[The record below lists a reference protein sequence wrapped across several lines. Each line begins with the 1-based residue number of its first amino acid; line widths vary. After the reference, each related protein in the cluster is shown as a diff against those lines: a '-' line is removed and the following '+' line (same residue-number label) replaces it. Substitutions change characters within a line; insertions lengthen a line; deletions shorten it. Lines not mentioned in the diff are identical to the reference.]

1 VRSRD
6 EDVRL
11 AERALREGWPVPADR
26 KPELVAQLIEVALA
40 AATPPRERV
49 GAIKA
54 LLSASKV
61 NLEAL
66 RVSMAAAEFEE
77 LAARLAALERP
88 GGSDGT
94 AEPAD
99 GD

>member
-1 VRSRD
+1 MRSRD
-6 EDVRL
+6 LDAQL

-26 KPELVAQLIEVALA
+26 KPELIAKLIEVALA
-40 AATPPRERV
+40 SDTAPRERV
-49 GAIKA
+49 SAIKA

-77 LAARLAALERP
+77 LAARLAALEQP
-88 GGSDGT
+88 GGSSEET
-94 AEPAD
+94 R
-99 GD
+99 